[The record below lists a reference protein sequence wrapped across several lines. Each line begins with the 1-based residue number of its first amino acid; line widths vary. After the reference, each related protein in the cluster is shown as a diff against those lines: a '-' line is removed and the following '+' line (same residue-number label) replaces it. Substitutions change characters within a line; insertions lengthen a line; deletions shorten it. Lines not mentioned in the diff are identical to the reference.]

1 MSNRHGGRNEDPY
14 RDPNRHSSSR
24 NTGRD
29 SRDSRDERSR
39 KEPKNQGRAIREEPM
54 DVDMDDNSD
63 GPGPYVD
70 RHRSREQYSTTAP
83 SGNAI
88 TQTTSRRRHRPDSPD
103 EPERPIIPL
112 NPERGQPP
120 VRPGSDRDFWIP
132 NEGIDRDV
140 ITYEITR
147 YLGQDALVRPGK
159 NDVGFLIRDP
169 W

>member
-1 MSNRHGGRNEDPY
+1 
-14 RDPNRHSSSR
+14 
-24 NTGRD
+24 
-29 SRDSRDERSR
+29 
-39 KEPKNQGRAIREEPM
+39 M
-54 DVDMDDNSD
+54 DVDMDDDSD
-63 GPGPYVD
+63 GPGPYAD
-70 RHRSREQYSTTAP
+70 RHRSRGEQYSTTAP

-88 TQTTSRRRHRPDSPD
+88 TQTTRRRHRPESPD
-103 EPERPIIPL
+103 EPERPIIQL

-132 NEGIDRDV
+132 NEGIERDV

-159 NDVGFLIRDP
+159 NDVGLVIRDP